1 MLRFRARAG
10 QPSARRAVFV
20 GAGAFEGDKGFVRAG
35 ALVGARALSL
45 AGVLSLA
52 GALTLIRGGRPALAQ
67 TAAAPPTPAV
77 EATANPMPA
86 TTSCANPALPLAIL
100 AGYPAKVAA
109 PPLRAFAVSA
119 ARTSLQL
126 AFAGDPRSR
135 ELGLMCVTHMRPNA
149 GMLFAFTSDAT
160 WEFWMKRTLIPLD
173 MIWVAADGTVRSVQ
187 ANVPAATL
195 TTPDEKV
202 ARRSGSGRYVI
213 ELNAGAAKKTGI
225 APGVK
230 FNFPALPDAT

>member
-1 MLRFRARAG
+1 M
-10 QPSARRAVFV
+10 
-20 GAGAFEGDKGFVRAG
+20 
-35 ALVGARALSL
+35 L
-45 AGVLSLA
+45 AGVLLLLSPA
-52 GALTLIRGGRPALAQ
+52 RPALAQ
-67 TAAAPPTPAV
+67 SAASPAASA

-100 AGYPAKVAA
+100 AGYPAKVAS
-109 PPLRAFAVSA
+109 PLLRAFAVSTT
-119 ARTSLQL
+119 RTRLQL
-126 AFAGDPRSR
+126 AFAGDPQSR
-135 ELGLMCVTHMRPNA
+135 ELGLMCVTHLRPNA

-195 TTPDEKV
+195 TTPDDKV

-213 ELNAGAAKKTGI
+213 ELNAGAAKKSGI